1 MLRRSIMTNRK
12 KTKSE
17 DYVYISLNQKTMPK
31 TWAKIEEKANEL
43 GDVTF
48 EDIQEMI
55 KKLDK

>member
-1 MLRRSIMTNRK
+1 MTNRK